1 MAAGAPGRWYP
12 FVSSIIFKNHFFTMQ
27 QFKRSAFFFFC
38 LLAFAQNVHAQ
49 ATLSIQGVLQ
59 KFNGSAVDDGEYDIT
74 FKLYTTDAGGT
85 ALWSETQTVPVTG
98 GVYGVLLGAVNPLTV
113 PFDQP
118 YYVGLTIPGGPEH
131 TPRTRLTAAPYA
143 LSVQGQD
150 NKFPSTGLVQ
160 MGSMATGT
168 DITTATS
175 YTVGA
180 NDHVIYLDHTANQNV
195 TLPAASAA
203 NTGRQ
208 LLLVN
213 KEAVAKTLTS
223 SNYVDVITGATSTT
237 IPANSV
243 IELQS
248 DGSVWRQTG
257 GYVKSAVQ
265 TKAFVRCTTNAMAN
279 LPSFNGNFGTIPHTV
294 SYTEISDPQNNF
306 SNNTFTAPRTGV
318 YLFTGSL
325 VAYDPNNNYATSYI
339 RGSIGATGNAS
350 GISYDNINS
359 SIPNSISVGHNFSFV
374 RSLTAGQSI
383 SIIFERTS
391 FAGYMNINQGGPLTI
406 TEL

>member
-1 MAAGAPGRWYP
+1 M
-12 FVSSIIFKNHFFTMQ
+12 K
-27 QFKRSAFFFFC
+27 QFSVNLMLFLG
-38 LLAFAQNVHAQ
+38 LLAFAQNAQAQ

-59 KFNGSAVDDGEYDIT
+59 NFNGSAVDNGQYDIT
-74 FKLYTTDAGGT
+74 FRLYTTDAGGT
-85 ALWSETQTVPVTG
+85 AIWSETQTVPVTG
-98 GVYGVLLGAVNPLTV
+98 GVYSVLLGAVNPLTV

-131 TPRTRLTAAPYA
+131 TPRTQLTAAPYA
-143 LSVQGQD
+143 LSMLGQD

-160 MGSMATGT
+160 MGALATGT

-195 TLPAASAA
+195 TLPAATAA

-223 SNYVDVITGATSTT
+223 SNYVDVITGTTSTT

-243 IELQS
+243 VELQS

-257 GYVKSAVQ
+257 GYVKPTTQA
-265 TKAFVRCTTNAMAN
+265 KAYVRLGRTADVSM
-279 LPSFNGNFGTIPHTV
+279 PGNTSTV
-294 SYTEISDPQNNF
+294 VPFTELSDAQNCWNT
-306 SNNTFTAPRTGV
+306 STHTFTAPRTGIYRLSGAV
-318 YLFTGSL
+318 SFYTTANVTGRL
-325 VAYDPNNNYATSYI
+325 IN
-339 RGSIGATGNAS
+339 SIDGAMLGAHTVEGATGWTTL
-350 GISYDNINS
+350 
-359 SIPNSISVGHNFSFV
+359 PFSTDYPM
-374 RSLTAGQSI
+374 TAGQTFSLRFVPAGPAVTI
-383 SIIFERTS
+383 HASNGGVLP
-391 FAGYMNINQGGPLTI
+391 GYMTI
-406 TEL
+406 LEQ